1 MEKVITLCLLLSI
14 GTHILAQS
22 NSTKEQTKQ
31 FNNQKTTVL
40 RSEGSYNAFY
50 YNPSKL
56 SISDPV
62 LNFINAR
69 ANGSDVKMRN
79 SPLAGER
86 KHTYGFADGH
96 LLLRSTGATSS
107 GTITGSGA
115 VATGSTPGS
124 LGTSGYIPGVN
135 GKSPYAGPSTW
146 GTAITGQGINLND
159 SSIRPASKKR
169 SK

>member
-1 MEKVITLCLLLSI
+1 MKKIISLFLLVSI
-14 GTHILAQS
+14 GTHTLAQT
-22 NSTKEQTKQ
+22 NSGKEKSGQV
-31 FNNQKTTVL
+31 NNEKSIVL
-40 RSEGSYNAFY
+40 KSENTYNAY
-50 YNPSKL
+50 YYTPSRL

-62 LNFINAR
+62 MNFINAR

-79 SPLAGER
+79 SPIAGER

-96 LLLRSTGATSS
+96 LILRSTGATSS
-107 GTITGSGA
+107 GTITGTGA

-124 LGTSGYIPGVN
+124 LGTSGYISGVN

-146 GTAITGQGINLND
+146 GTAITGQGINLNN
-159 SSIRPASKKR
+159 SSIRPASKKK

>member
-1 MEKVITLCLLLSI
+1 MKKIISFCLLLPI
-14 GTHILAQS
+14 GIHILAQS
-22 NSTKEQTKQ
+22 NPGKEQTKQ
-31 FNNQKTTVL
+31 FVNEKTTVL
-40 RSEGSYNAFY
+40 KSENSYKAFY
-50 YNPSKL
+50 YTPSKL
-56 SISDPV
+56 TISDPV
-62 LNFINAR
+62 LKFINER

-107 GTITGSGA
+107 GTITGTGA

-146 GTAITGQGINLND
+146 GTAITGQGINLSD
-159 SSIRPASKKR
+159 SSIRPVSKKR

>member
-1 MEKVITLCLLLSI
+1 MKKIISICLLLSI

-22 NSTKEQTKQ
+22 NSSKEQTRQ
-31 FNNQKTTVL
+31 YNNEATNVL
-40 RSEGSYNAFY
+40 KSESSYNAFY

-69 ANGSDVKMRN
+69 ANGSEVKMRN

-96 LLLRSTGATSS
+96 LILRSTGATSS

-124 LGTSGYIPGVN
+124 LGTSGYISGVN

-146 GTAITGQGINLND
+146 GTAVTGQGINLND
-159 SSIRPASKKR
+159 SSIRPISRKKSK
-169 SK
+169 